1 VPKRSL
7 AIAGAVAATLIVASV
22 GGLLLFGGSEEGIST
37 SITQAAAPSTT
48 STTATTTPTAS
59 TTTTSSTTTLPPGVP
74 ITLTL
79 PGIGELQTAARDFY
93 AWLGAPYRV
102 EPPPM
107 AEGLAAFLA
116 GVEPED
122 GFDLAGDFATAEL
135 DEGGQVAVVAASED
149 VVLAVDEGDGWRIV
163 GAKLPSLGLGTW
175 YGEPIRFVLIIGTDA
190 RPGYI
195 ERVFR
200 GDSLHVLASNI
211 GEAAGAVVGIP
222 RDAYVDTP
230 YGFMDKLS
238 SVNARASS
246 EAVVDIVRD
255 LSGWPVEGYLVT
267 GFDSFTKL
275 VDEFGGV
282 VVDVPFA
289 MADPKSRAYLN
300 AGEQV
305 LWGANA
311 LAFSRNRS
319 IWGSDF
325 TRSYHQG
332 LVMLGAFDKA
342 QAAGILELPR
352 LLQLLCKYTWTD
364 LTAEDLLTMAAGT
377 FEIDPARVGSTV
389 LPGTIQMIAGASVV
403 LLDPEAEDVY
413 RDLDDGILTPE
424 E

>member
-1 VPKRSL
+1 VSQRSL
-7 AIAGAVAATLIVASV
+7 AIAGAVTATLIVASV
-22 GGLLLFGGSEEGIST
+22 GGLLLFGGSEEGTST
-37 SITQAAAPSTT
+37 SITRAAAPATT
-48 STTATTTPTAS
+48 STTAAA
-59 TTTTSSTTTLPPGVP
+59 TTTSSTTSTSTTTLPPGVP
-74 ITLTL
+74 ISLVL
-79 PGIGELQTAARDFY
+79 PGTGELQTAARDFY
-93 AWLGAPYRV
+93 AWLGSPQRV

-107 AEGLAAFLA
+107 ARGLSAFLI
-116 GVEPED
+116 GTEPEE
-122 GFDLAGDFATAEL
+122 GFDLAGDFIVAEL
-135 DEGGQVAVVAASED
+135 DEGGEVAVVTAGED
-149 VVLAVDEGDGWRIV
+149 VLLAADEGEGWRIV
-163 GAKLPSLGLGTW
+163 GAKLPSLGLGAW

-200 GDSLHVLASNI
+200 GDSLHILASNI
-211 GEAAGAVVGIP
+211 GEGAGAVVGIP
-222 RDAYVDTP
+222 RDAYVETP
-230 YGFMDKLS
+230 YGFPDKLS
-238 SVNARASS
+238 SVNARANS

-255 LSGWPVEGYLVT
+255 LSGLPVEGYLVT

-275 VDEFGGV
+275 VDEFGGL

-289 MADPKSRAYLN
+289 MADPKSKAYLS

-332 LVMLGAFDKA
+332 LVMLGAFEKA
-342 QAAGILELPR
+342 RADGILDLPR
-352 LLQLLCKYTWTD
+352 LVQLLCKYTWTD
-364 LTAEDLLTMAAGT
+364 LSAGDLLTLAAGA
-377 FEIDPARVGSTV
+377 FEIDPARVGNTV
-389 LPGTIQMIAGASVV
+389 LPGTMQMIAGASVV
-403 LLDPEAEDVY
+403 LLDPEAEAVY

>member
-1 VPKRSL
+1 MSQRSL
-7 AIAGAVAATLIVASV
+7 AIAGAVTATLIVASV
-22 GGLLLFGGSEEGIST
+22 GGLLLFGGSEEGAST
-37 SITQAAAPSTT
+37 SITQAALPSTT
-48 STTATTTPTAS
+48 SIAAPGTTASS
-59 TTTTSSTTTLPPGVP
+59 TTTSTTTTLPPGVP
-74 ITLTL
+74 INLALSGT
-79 PGIGELQTAARDFY
+79 GEMQRAARDFY
-93 AWLGAPYRV
+93 AWLGAPYRT

-122 GFDLAGDFATAEL
+122 GFNLAGDFASAEL
-135 DEGGQVAVVAASED
+135 DEGGEVAVVTAGED
-149 VVLAVDEGDGWRIV
+149 VLLAADEGEGWRIV
-163 GAKLPSLGLGTW
+163 GAKLPSLGLGAW

-211 GEAAGAVVGIP
+211 GEAAGAVLGIP
-222 RDAYVDTP
+222 RDAYVETP
-230 YGFMDKLS
+230 YGFNDKLS

-255 LSGWPVEGYLVT
+255 LSGLPVEGYLVT

-275 VDEFGGV
+275 VDEFGGI

-289 MADPKSRAYLN
+289 MADPKSKAYLN
-300 AGEQV
+300 AGEQL
-305 LWGANA
+305 LWGANS

-332 LVMLGAFDKA
+332 LVMLGAFEKA
-342 QAAGILELPR
+342 RAAGILELPR
-352 LLQLLCKYTWTD
+352 LVQLLCKYTWTD
-364 LTAEDLLTMAAGT
+364 LSAGDLLTLAAGA
-377 FEIDPARVGSTV
+377 FEIDPARVGNTV

-403 LLDPEAEDVY
+403 LLDPEAEEIY

>member
-1 VPKRSL
+1 MPKRSL
-7 AIAGAVAATLIVASV
+7 AIAGAVVATLIVASV
-22 GGLLLFGGSEEGIST
+22 GGLLLFGGSEEGAST
-37 SITQAAAPSTT
+37 SITQAATT
-48 STTATTTPTAS
+48 STTAPTTTS
-59 TTTTSSTTTLPPGVP
+59 TGAPTTTSSTTTLPPGVP
-74 ITLTL
+74 IALILEGDGTL
-79 PGIGELQTAARDFY
+79 QRAARDFY
-93 AWLGAPYRV
+93 AWLGDPYRV

-107 AEGLAAFLA
+107 DEGLAELLA
-116 GVEPED
+116 DVEPEE
-122 GFDLAGDFATAEL
+122 GFDLEGRFTVAEL
-135 DEGGQVAVVAASED
+135 DEGGKVAVVAAGED
-149 VVLAVDEGDGWRIV
+149 VLLAADEGDGWHIV
-163 GAKLPSLGLGTW
+163 GAKLASLGLDPW
-175 YGEPIRFVLIIGTDA
+175 YGEPLRYVLIIGTDA

-200 GDSLHVLASNI
+200 GDSLHVLSSNI
-211 GEAAGAVVGIP
+211 AERAGGVMGIP
-222 RDAYVDTP
+222 RDAYVETP

-255 LSGWPVEGYLVT
+255 LSGLPVEGYLVT
-267 GFDSFTKL
+267 GFDSFTRL
-275 VDEFGGV
+275 VDNFGGV
-282 VVDVPFA
+282 LVDVPFA
-289 MADPKSRAYLN
+289 MADPKSQAFLS

-332 LVMLGAFDKA
+332 LVMLGALDKA
-342 QAAGILELPR
+342 QAAGILELPG
-352 LLQLLCKYTWTD
+352 LLELLSRYAWTN
-364 LTAEDLLTMAAGT
+364 LSAGDLLTLAAGA
-377 FEIDPARVGSTV
+377 FEVDPALVANRV

-403 LLDPEAEDVY
+403 VLDPEAEEMY

>member
-1 VPKRSL
+1 MPKRSL
-7 AIAGAVAATLIVASV
+7 AIAGAVTATLIVASV
-22 GGLLLFGGSEEGIST
+22 GGLLLFGGSQEGVST
-37 SITQAAAPSTT
+37 SITQAATT
-48 STTATTTPTAS
+48 STTAPAP
-59 TTTTSSTTTLPPGVP
+59 TTTSATTTSTSTTTTLPPGVP

-79 PGIGELQTAARDFY
+79 PGTGELQSVAADFY
-93 AWLGAPYRV
+93 AWLGTPHRV

-107 AEGLAAFLA
+107 AEGLAGFLA
-116 GVEPED
+116 GVEPEE
-122 GFDLAGDFATAEL
+122 GFDLAGEFAVAEL
-135 DEGGQVAVVAASED
+135 DEGGEVAVVVAGED
-149 VVLAVDEGDGWRIV
+149 ILLAVDEGDGWRVV
-163 GAKLPSLGLGTW
+163 GAKLPSLGLGAW
-175 YGEPIRFVLIIGTDA
+175 YGEPIRYVLIIGTDA

-211 GEAAGAVVGIP
+211 AEAGGAVMGIP
-222 RDAYVDTP
+222 RDAYVETP
-230 YGFMDKLS
+230 YGFPDKLS

-255 LSGWPVEGYLVT
+255 LSGLPVEGYLVT

-275 VDEFGGV
+275 VDAFGGV

-289 MADPKSRAYLN
+289 MADPKSKAYLN

-332 LVMLGAFDKA
+332 LVMLGALDKA

-352 LLQLLCKYTWTD
+352 LLELLCRFTWTD
-364 LTAEDLLTMAAGT
+364 LSAEDLLTMAAGV
-377 FEIDPARVGSTV
+377 FEIDPARVGNKV

-403 LLDPEAEDVY
+403 LLDPEAEEMY
-413 RDLDDGILTPE
+413 RDMDDGMLAPE